1 MLTINHLNIISNFDF
16 MLNHLW
22 IVMDWNRR
30 RAKARLL
37 PSIAGHKA
45 WADNVKK
52 ITEIC
57 AKKWINYLT
66 LWGLSVDNLYKRW
79 EEEINWIIKLI
90 NNIEAYLWDAMEK
103 NLKFETIWDIKK
115 LPLETRNVLQGMTE
129 KTKNNTWITLT
140 IALIYWWQDEVVR
153 ATKKILEAKINPED
167 LTREE
172 FRKYL
177 DTAKLPIVDMIVR
190 TGWDARHSGFLLYDS
205 EYSEYFFSKKM
216 WPEFDEEELDKIIET
231 FNSSRRNF
239 GK

>member
-1 MLTINHLNIISNFDF
+1 MI
-16 MLNHLW
+16 NHLW

-30 RAKARLL
+30 WAKARFL
-37 PSIAGHKA
+37 PAVAWHKS

-57 AKKWINYLT
+57 FQKWINYLT
-66 LWGLSVDNLYKRW
+66 LWGLSVDNLYKR
-79 EEEINWIIKLI
+79 EEEEVNWIIKLI
-90 NNIEAYLWDAMEK
+90 NNIEAYLWDALK
-103 NLKFETIWDIKK
+103 NNLRFDTIWDIEK
-115 LPLETRNVLQGMTE
+115 LPLETQNVLQNMVE
-129 KTKNNTWITLT
+129 KTKNNNWITLT

-153 ATKKILEAKINPED
+153 ATKKILEAWIKPEN

-177 DTAKLPIVDMIVR
+177 DTAKLPVVDMIVR

-216 WPEFDEEELDKIIET
+216 WPELDESEIDKIISA
-231 FNSSRRNF
+231 FDNSKRNF